1 MFMRR
6 FLCSPASPSS
16 VRWVRLV
23 VPPLLAVHEAVRF
36 EPSGGE
42 SGMHVLTPA
51 AERDQAARELAMR
64 ARTTLDDHWA
74 VAAIPDERRALL
86 LERAEAASLL
96 PGDGLGE
103 PIADGLALLGTAYEL
118 AALSQLEA
126 ALHPVPSAAR
136 DLAQAVLATGAARA
150 FGCAAALRP
159 PIDDG
164 ESAIAWALRLG
175 ALALVARQTDRYVR
189 WWEVRRHVTDAVRTA
204 AGRLETAPWEP
215 YARGTLWMA
224 WLGLMGAPV
233 AALPDHAG
241 EEWPMV
247 SATRTRL
254 AAFRERRVDHE
265 VPSDGPV
272 LNAAALRARMNEFA
286 IRHLADATELL
297 TVAVLRRTL
306 PDVSPEF
313 KLHLSAARSA
323 MAGDHGHDVLLAW
336 LQAAGVT
343 LAGGVT
349 AQLELPGF

>member
-1 MFMRR
+1 
-6 FLCSPASPSS
+6 
-16 VRWVRLV
+16 
-23 VPPLLAVHEAVRF
+23 
-36 EPSGGE
+36 
-42 SGMHVLTPA
+42 MHVLSPA
-51 AERDQAARELAMR
+51 ADRDLAARDLAELAR
-64 ARTTLDDHWA
+64 ATLDEHWA
-74 VAAIPDERRALL
+74 VAAIPAERRSLL
-86 LERAEAASLL
+86 LERAEAAALL

-126 ALHPVPSAAR
+126 ALSPTPSAGR
-136 DLAQAVLATGAARA
+136 DLAQAVLAMGAARA
-150 FGCAAALRP
+150 FRCAAALRP
-159 PIDDG
+159 PLDEG
-164 ESAIAWALRLG
+164 ESATKWALRLG
-175 ALALVARQTDRYVR
+175 ALALVSRQTESYVR
-189 WWEVRRHVTDAVRTA
+189 WWEARHHVAEVVKRTA
-204 AGRLETAPWEP
+204 QRLDAEPWEP

-233 AALPDHAG
+233 AVLPETVAD
-241 EEWPMV
+241 ELPML
-247 SATRTRL
+247 SATRSRL
-254 AAFRERRVDHE
+254 AAFRERRADHD
-265 VPSDGPV
+265 VPGDGPV

-306 PDVSPEF
+306 PDVSAEF

-323 MAGDHGHDVLLAW
+323 MAGDHGQDVLLAW